1 MNAAET
7 TRALRLAT
15 AMSPHITLVPQTRD
29 AWLVVLADVT
39 LDQALTAIAAHYA
52 TSTNWVM
59 PADIRRHVAAELGL
73 LPPTWDQAQT
83 DPLAHPFTAGRTWD
97 SGYDY
102 RDAARTE
109 TEDVLRGNLAAQA
122 AALARLPDLPPHP
135 GPEPWLDRDAWA
147 ARSLLGNA
155 RIVDDWRDRLYARR
169 DARTG
174 RDALRERLTTAARA
188 VPPSAGTNGERL
200 LDQSDKHRNDFPAD
214 VTRRIPAPIEP
225 A

>member
-7 TRALRLAT
+7 TQALRLAT
-15 AMSPHITLVPQTRD
+15 VMSPHITLVPQTRD

-52 TSTNWVM
+52 TSTDWVM
-59 PADIRRHVAAELGL
+59 PADIRRHVAAAHRL
-73 LPPTWDQAQT
+73 LPPTEAEAAD
-83 DPLAHPFTAGRTWD
+83 DRCDHPLAVDHRARQT

-102 RDAARTE
+102 RAEAE
-109 TEDVLRGNLAAQA
+109 TDTRRVLAGNLAAQA

-135 GPEPWLDRDAWA
+135 GPEPWLDRDAWT
-147 ARSLLGNA
+147 ARSLQANA
-155 RIVDDWRDRLYARR
+155 GLVEDWRDRLYARR

-188 VPPSAGTNGERL
+188 MPPSAGTSVASRL
-200 LDQSDKHRNDFPAD
+200 LSQYGGDMP
-214 VTRRIPAPIEP
+214 VTLPILAPIES